1 MTDHDLYDLL
11 ERAANAV
18 PVGEPPI
25 AEMIDAVA
33 RRRRVRNWGLV
44 VVSSVVAA
52 AVAVVVALV
61 APVQMSQPD
70 VPPPASSPQPTP
82 PPKYWQD
89 DPTPAEAK
97 ADLKYGGAVIFASSY
112 AFEISR
118 LAGVE
123 EATVNMQNKALRSA
137 ALNPGS
143 DYEVEV
149 QNLSTAGK
157 ATVAISKDGL
167 CATFTVPNSNRG
179 SMPDFSYAAEP
190 ATATAGEGN
199 EAPTCT

>member
-1 MTDHDLYDLL
+1 M
-11 ERAANAV
+11 
-18 PVGEPPI
+18 
-25 AEMIDAVA
+25 
-33 RRRRVRNWGLV
+33 
-44 VVSSVVAA
+44 AA
-52 AVAVVVALV
+52 AGTKCASRAVTLAVVGLSLAVLVALTACSGGSDEPV
-61 APVQMSQPD
+61 AS
-70 VPPPASSPQPTP
+70 APTP
-82 PPKYWQD
+82 TTSETDSAPRYWQD

-97 ADLKYGGAVIFASSY
+97 ADLKYGGVVVFAGTY

-118 LAGVE
+118 LARGD

-137 ALNPGS
+137 VLNMA
-143 DYEVEV
+143 DEYYDEIEV
-149 QNLSTAGK
+149 QILSSAGR

-179 SMPDFSYAAEP
+179 STSDLSYAAAP